1 MRGVRRCD
9 VLQEHAWRDTAV
21 AWGQDAGSRPS
32 ALLRVIGA
40 GRGSAPGTHGSGPD
54 IPVGAHLGATPA
66 WFGGAGSRPSALL
79 RGPGALR
86 AAGQGRGTGAV
97 AGPDGAL
104 PGAAFADPLVVGRVA
119 HGPAQY
125 AHARTVA
132 LVVTVEG
139 LLRMVGA

>member
-79 RGPGALR
+79 RGAGALR
-86 AAGQGRGTGAV
+86 AAGQGRGAGVV
-97 AGPDGAL
+97 AGPVGAL
-104 PGAAFADPLVVGRVA
+104 PGEGFAARRFVVRVARAFEQFDHPRGDPLFA
-119 HGPAQY
+119 PDD
-125 AHARTVA
+125 
-132 LVVTVEG
+132 
-139 LLRMVGA
+139 